1 MYRAVTS
8 QIEVTAE
15 PEFLAAESD
24 PKQGRWFWAYTIT
37 ISNHGAQAVQLI
49 SRHWRITDGHGR
61 VHEVRGAGVVGEQP
75 VIQPGASYRYT
86 SGCPLDTPQ
95 GIMVGDYQMHYANG
109 DAITVAIPAFSLDS
123 QTKDRVL
130 H

>member
-1 MYRAVTS
+1 MYRAVTDE
-8 QIEVTAE
+8 IEVTAE

-37 ISNHGAQAVQLI
+37 ITNHGSNPVQLI

-75 VIQPGASYRYT
+75 VIKPGASFRYT

-95 GIMVGDYQMHYANG
+95 GIMAGDYLMQYGNG
-109 DAITVAIPAFSLDS
+109 ETITVAIPPFSLDS

>member
-1 MYRAVTS
+1 MYRAVTDE
-8 QIEVTAE
+8 IEVTAE

-37 ISNHGAQAVQLI
+37 ITNHGSNPVQLI

-75 VIQPGASYRYT
+75 IIKPGASFRYT

-95 GIMVGDYQMHYANG
+95 GIMAGDYLMQYGNG
-109 DAITVAIPAFSLDS
+109 ETITVAIPPFSLDS